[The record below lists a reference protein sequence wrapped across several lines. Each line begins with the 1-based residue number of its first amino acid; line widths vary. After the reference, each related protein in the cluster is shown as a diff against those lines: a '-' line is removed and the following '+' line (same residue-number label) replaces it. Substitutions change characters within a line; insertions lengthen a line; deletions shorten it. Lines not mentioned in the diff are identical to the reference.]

1 MSSTSLLLL
10 NLILAL
16 MMFGIALSLRA
27 ADFRQVLRQPKAPLV
42 AMLAQFV
49 LLPAASWLLTMLVPM
64 PAEVALGVILIGT
77 CPGGSFSNIM
87 TYLSRGNVAL
97 SVSMTG
103 IASLAAALLT
113 PFNFMLYASLNPA
126 TKVLLTSIQ
135 VPFEN
140 ILILVLLVL
149 ALPLLLGMLTAK
161 FAPRFALKSQG
172 IFRIISLTTLF
183 SFVLLA
189 LIKNWQTFADA
200 ADWFLLLVLLH
211 NGFALSLGYGLAYF
225 MQLSRA
231 DRRAITFETGIQN
244 SGLGLGIIFT
254 FFSEFGGMAIIA
266 AAWGIWH
273 LISGLGLTWLW
284 HSRDKKH
291 SQESQ
296 Q

>member
-1 MSSTSLLLL
+1 MSSTGLLLL

-64 PAEVALGVILIGT
+64 PAEVALGVILIGA

-87 TYLSRGNVAL
+87 TYLSKGNVAL

-126 TKVLLTSIQ
+126 TKELLTSIN

-140 ILILVLLVL
+140 ILILVILVL

-161 FAPRFALKSQG
+161 LAPNFALKSQG
-172 IFRIISLTTLF
+172 VFRIISLTTLF

-211 NGFALSLGYGLAYF
+211 NGFALSLGYGLAYL

-254 FFSEFGGMAIIA
+254 FFSEFSGMAIIA

-273 LISGLGLTWLW
+273 LISGLSLTWLW
-284 HSRDKKH
+284 HWRDKTD

>member
-27 ADFRQVLRQPKAPLV
+27 SDFRQVLKQPKAPLV
-42 AMLAQFV
+42 AMLAQFI

-64 PAEVALGVILIGT
+64 PAEVALGVILIGA

-103 IASLAAALLT
+103 IASLSAVILT

-126 TKVLLTSIQ
+126 TEALLTSIQ
-135 VPFEN
+135 IPFKN
-140 ILILVLLVL
+140 ILLLVLLVL
-149 ALPLLLGMLTAK
+149 ALPLLLGMLTAR
-161 FAPRFALKSQG
+161 FAPGFALKSQG
-172 IFRIISLTTLF
+172 LFRIISLATLF

-189 LIKNWQTFADA
+189 LIKNWQTFIDA

-211 NGFALSLGYGLAYF
+211 NGFALSLGYGLAYL
-225 MQLSRA
+225 MKLSRA

-254 FFSEFGGMAIIA
+254 FFSDFSGMAIIA

-284 HSRDKKH
+284 HWRDKTQ
-291 SQESQ
+291 SQENQ
-296 Q
+296 K